1 MEGLK
6 AASMGVLGVVR
17 FGVNFCN
24 AFWAGIGEGFDDW
37 LVGEGVEEPDD
48 RTFAELAPAAAWA
61 ASGAVVVAGLAGL
74 LVGRRR

>member
-1 MEGLK
+1 MGKLME
-6 AASMGVLGVVR
+6 ASVGALGAVRLGVS
-17 FGVNFCN
+17 FCN

-37 LVGEGVEEPDD
+37 LVGEGVEKPDD